1 MSDRFARNNR
11 QGGLGFLGLKE
22 PPDPLVI
29 APSKL
34 SRLDIGP
41 GQILVAVFTVAFT
54 FFLAV
59 THLATAHTSAIGR
72 VMPGALK
79 APNIPRLQHDGK
91 TEHGANAIDR
101 TQLLELRPQPHLF

>member
-1 MSDRFARNNR
+1 MSDRFASDNP
-11 QGGLGFLGLKE
+11 QGGLGFLALKE

-59 THLATAHTSAIGR
+59 THLSTAPTSEIAPVI
-72 VMPGALK
+72 PPPFK
-79 APNIPRLQHDGK
+79 PPNIRRLTPPRTPVTG
-91 TEHGANAIDR
+91 
-101 TQLLELRPQPHLF
+101 PQPT